1 MRADEKMDDALSPEE
16 KQRSGRTLRALE
28 KGFADIETEADA
40 ARRID
45 KLEGIS
51 VSVDEGSVSQ
61 LSHSAQLV
69 ESSESAVAAV
79 AETAAQVATAPLEN
93 EDSLDAEIPAAD
105 EEGKLRE
112 PSQRGRTLLRQ
123 EMLKRLAPFGALD
136 VIANLEINRLPHS
149 ESADRWRSPGC
160 N

>member
-1 MRADEKMDDALSPEE
+1 M
-16 KQRSGRTLRALE
+16 
-28 KGFADIETEADA
+28 
-40 ARRID
+40 
-45 KLEGIS
+45 
-51 VSVDEGSVSQ
+51 
-61 LSHSAQLV
+61 

-123 EMLKRLAPFGALD
+123 EMLKRLAPF
-136 VIANLEINRLPHS
+136 
-149 ESADRWRSPGC
+149 
-160 N
+160 

>member
-51 VSVDEGSVSQ
+51 VPVDEGSVSQ
-61 LSHSAQLV
+61 LSHRRNSWSRAKV
-69 ESSESAVAAV
+69 
-79 AETAAQVATAPLEN
+79 P
-93 EDSLDAEIPAAD
+93 
-105 EEGKLRE
+105 
-112 PSQRGRTLLRQ
+112 
-123 EMLKRLAPFGALD
+123 
-136 VIANLEINRLPHS
+136 
-149 ESADRWRSPGC
+149 
-160 N
+160 